1 MPLELTREMGLV
13 MEADPGRHL
22 CDGLAV
28 EQAPSR
34 RIDATREQVPVRRD
48 PEPARETPHELR
60 RRRVDDPTGFGQRH
74 PLDEVSV
81 EQVPELGRHLVVG
94 PIDGV
99 VPLAEVPPE
108 PAADAG
114 ERGLGRERLV
124 GAPEDPVERAK
135 LSHERWIFDARIVD
149 RPCDQALA

>member
-1 MPLELTREMGLV
+1 MSLEMTREMGLV

-28 EQAPSR
+28 EEALSR
-34 RIDATREQVPVRRD
+34 SIDATREQVPVGRD

-60 RRRVDDPTGFGQRH
+60 RRRVDDPTGFGERH
-74 PLDEVSV
+74 PLDEVPV
-81 EQVPELGRHLVVG
+81 EQVPELGRHLVIG
-94 PIDGV
+94 PVHGV

-124 GAPEDPVERAK
+124 GVPEDPVERAK
-135 LSHERWIFDARIVD
+135 LSHERRIFDARIVD
-149 RPCDQALA
+149 RPSDQAFA